1 MVTIF
6 VHPCFRFYNRP
17 PEVRRKHEEETRAKV
32 YATNRERA
40 KQYQE
45 VGTLLMQISYS
56 MANYMYNQT
65 DILNYQRELSCHW

>member
-1 MVTIF
+1 MVTTF
-6 VHPCFRFYNRP
+6 VVPYFRFYNRL

-45 VGTLLMQISYS
+45 VGTLLIQ
-56 MANYMYNQT
+56 
-65 DILNYQRELSCHW
+65 